1 MNYKKSMYFSN
12 FIISILI
19 TYILFNNDFW
29 SCNNKIQYLFIVVCS
44 VYAYTYLFNCIG
56 RFIANKFK

>member
-1 MNYKKSMYFSN
+1 MNYKNSMYFSN

-19 TYILFNNDFW
+19 TYILFKDDFW
-29 SCNNKIQYLFIVVCS
+29 CCDNIVQHLFVVVCS
-44 VYAYTYLFNCIG
+44 LYAYTYLFNCIG